1 MRLGELPL
9 SLFFFWLPTLWGGGA
24 LVLVGVFRTT
34 ANARLSAV
42 LVIVG
47 AFVGLIA
54 SAWTVL
60 MPVLVLA
67 LVVLTIVRA
76 SRGPVSVPPSIAPS
90 STNPDS

>member
-1 MRLGELPL
+1 MRLGELPP

-47 AFVGLIA
+47 AFVGLMA
-54 SAWTVL
+54 SA
-60 MPVLVLA
+60 
-67 LVVLTIVRA
+67 
-76 SRGPVSVPPSIAPS
+76 
-90 STNPDS
+90 